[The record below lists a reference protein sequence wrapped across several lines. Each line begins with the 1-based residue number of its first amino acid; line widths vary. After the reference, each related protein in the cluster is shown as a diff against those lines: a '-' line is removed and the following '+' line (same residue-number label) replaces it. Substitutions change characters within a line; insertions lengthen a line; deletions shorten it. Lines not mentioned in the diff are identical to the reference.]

1 MGFTKRTE
9 PGAEPKEINMTTFRT
24 ILGAAF
30 VLASISAAHADGL
43 RPTEGRRIDL
53 GALSGVA
60 YYTVERDGFR
70 VVATFAEGEA
80 GTPVRVEAMLAA
92 GQSIVLSVPR
102 AAGILPYSVEI
113 GRRGDE
119 LLVRDALTN

>member
-1 MGFTKRTE
+1 
-9 PGAEPKEINMTTFRT
+9 MTTFRT
-24 ILGAAF
+24 IIGAAV
-30 VLASISAAHADGL
+30 VLASISAAHADAL